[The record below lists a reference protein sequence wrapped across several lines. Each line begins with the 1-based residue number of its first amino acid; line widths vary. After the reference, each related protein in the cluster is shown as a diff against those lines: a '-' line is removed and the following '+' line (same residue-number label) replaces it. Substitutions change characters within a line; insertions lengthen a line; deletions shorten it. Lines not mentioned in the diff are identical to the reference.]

1 MKDKGKGKKSKPAEE
16 GGPPARLEEEQTGLS
31 LFKSPVVV
39 VQSMSIGS
47 FAMFKLINEMK
58 PRYVVL
64 YDVEVSVIRQLETFQ
79 ASQQDFTLKTYIIIY
94 KNRYVHT
101 HYTWRVGL
109 SCVMVLKT
117 NKHTVVILMA

>member
-16 GGPPARLEEEQTGLS
+16 GGPPARLEEGQTGLS

-94 KNRYVHT
+94 KNRYIHQLPS
-101 HYTWRVGL
+101 HLRKYTFFFL
-109 SCVMVLKT
+109 ASS
-117 NKHTVVILMA
+117 NKLEC